1 MLKKIVSKP
10 LNAVRNPA
18 DLPSWWTLGTI
29 AFAGV
34 FGAVLLVSSLTGG
47 DEVSAN
53 AVPSYAVGSTGST
66 GESQDL
72 NTGEV
77 TGAIGEAI
85 PEAQVDGGTGG
96 GFEVSV
102 AVGAPRAISR
112 GASVLSGSLVDDG
125 NTVDIRSGADLV
137 TVPRNVLATA
147 TAGFWSVVDPNVAN
161 NLPVAGDGG
170 RFVPNKNWKNATLS
184 KVELKQGGGSRWVF
198 TGSVDKDGPG
208 SGKAEERQVVV
219 VESAGGYA
227 VGSS

>member
-53 AVPSYAVGSTGST
+53 AVPSYAVGSSGGSQET
-66 GESQDL
+66 
-72 NTGEV
+72 NTGDVSGAGEV
-77 TGAIGEAI
+77 VETI

-102 AVGAPRAISR
+102 AVGAPRVISR

-227 VGSS
+227 VVSS